1 MKDFK
6 SFLTEPMEHF
16 IEYRLLLGYS
26 VKPMVYYL
34 KVFDRYVVE
43 KNATWASFSPLF
55 FLEFRSNLNYE
66 NRSKNMGFRMI
77 KMFFNFLIRKDLIQ
91 DNPLL
96 EIAQLPKNQIVPFIF
111 SPEETDLLING
122 VIKLMRRTEQF
133 YLGDFSAYIAF
144 LLMARCGLRISE
156 TLHLLKANYMP
167 EERTI
172 YIEKTKFKKDRL
184 IPIPK
189 AVAGEIDNLI
199 NVRRLSL
206 DKKENPLLL
215 VKGNQTKLSKYY
227 MDLRFKKVIRYINL
241 YQPRKVIGT
250 TNFCSPSHHSL
261 RHSFAVNTLKR
272 IKLQGKSPQ
281 NALPILA
288 TYMGHSEYRYT
299 TKYLK
304 VLDAEHRH
312 QMFDFSMSMHEAI

>member
-1 MKDFK
+1 MKRFN
-6 SFLTEPMEHF
+6 SFLAEQMEDF
-16 IEYRLLLGYS
+16 IEYRLQLGYS
-26 VKPMVYYL
+26 VRDMVNHL
-34 KVFDRYVVE
+34 KIFDRYLIE
-43 KNATWASFSPLF
+43 KNAIWASFNPLF
-55 FLEFRSNLNYE
+55 FLEFRSSLNYE
-66 NRSKNMGFRMI
+66 NRSKNMGLRMV
-77 KMFFNFLIRKDLIQ
+77 KMFFNFLVRKDLIQ
-91 DNPLL
+91 ENPLL

-111 SPEETDLLING
+111 SPEETDLLIKG
-122 VIKLMRRTEQF
+122 VIKLMRKTEQS
-133 YLGDFSAYIAF
+133 YLGDFSAYISF

-156 TLHLLKANYMP
+156 TLNLLKTNYMP

-189 AVAGEIDNLI
+189 DVVAEINNLL
-199 NVRRLSL
+199 NLRRLF
-206 DKKENPLLL
+206 DKEDNPLLL
-215 VKGNQTKLSKYY
+215 VKNDQTKLSKSYTAI
-227 MDLRFKKVIRYINL
+227 RFKEVIKYINL
-241 YQPRKVIGT
+241 DQPRKVIGT
-250 TNFCSPSHHSL
+250 TNFCGPSHHSL
-261 RHSFAVNTLKR
+261 RHTFAVNTLKR

-281 NALPILA
+281 NALPVLA

>member
-1 MKDFK
+1 MKHFK
-6 SFLTEPMEHF
+6 SFLSTHMEDF
-16 IEYRLLLGYS
+16 IEYRLQLGYS
-26 VKPMVYYL
+26 VKQMVHYL
-34 KVFDRYVVE
+34 KIFDRYVVE
-43 KNATWASFSPLF
+43 KNTTWASFNPLF
-55 FLEFRSNLNYE
+55 FLEFRASLNYE
-66 NRSKNMGFRMI
+66 NRTKNTGFRTI

-91 DNPLL
+91 ENPLL

-111 SPEETDLLING
+111 SPEETDLLLNG
-122 VIKLMRRTEQF
+122 VIKLMRRTERL
-133 YLGDFSAYIAF
+133 YLGDFSAYISF

-156 TLHLLKANYMP
+156 TLNLLKTNYMP

-189 AVAGEIDNLI
+189 AVAAEINNLL
-199 NVRRLSL
+199 NLCRLF
-206 DKKENPLLL
+206 DKEDNPLLL
-215 VKGNQTKLSKYY
+215 LKSDQTKIVKSY
-227 MDLRFKKVIRYINL
+227 MGLKFKEVIKYINL
-241 YQPRKVIGT
+241 DQPRKVIGT
-250 TNFCSPSHHSL
+250 TNFCAPSPHSL

-281 NALPILA
+281 NALPVLA

-304 VLDAEHRH
+304 VLDAEHRR
-312 QMFDFSMSMHEAI
+312 QMFDFSMSMHEGI

>member
-1 MKDFK
+1 MKRFN
-6 SFLTEPMEHF
+6 SFLAEQMEDF
-16 IEYRLLLGYS
+16 IEYRLQLGYS
-26 VKPMVYYL
+26 VGAMVHHL
-34 KVFDRYVVE
+34 KIFDRYVVE
-43 KNATWASFSPLF
+43 KNTTWASFNPLF
-55 FLEFRSNLNYE
+55 FLEFRASLHYE
-66 NRSKNMGFRMI
+66 NRSKNMGCRMV
-77 KMFFNFLIRKDLIQ
+77 KMFFNFLVRKDLIQ
-91 DNPLL
+91 ENPLL

-122 VIKLMRRTEQF
+122 VIKLMRRTEQS
-133 YLGDFSAYIAF
+133 YLGDFSAYISF

-156 TLHLLKANYMP
+156 TLNLLKANYMP

-189 AVAGEIDNLI
+189 AVADEIKKLI
-199 NVRRLSL
+199 DVRRLFFN
-206 DKKENPLLL
+206 KENNPLLL
-215 VKGNQTKLSKYY
+215 VKSNQTKLSKNYTAIK
-227 MDLRFKKVIRYINL
+227 FKEVIKYINL
-241 YQPRKVIGT
+241 DQPRKVIGT
-250 TNFCSPSHHSL
+250 TNFCGPSHHSL

-281 NALPILA
+281 NALPVLA

-304 VLDAEHRH
+304 VLDAEHRR
-312 QMFDFSMSMHEAI
+312 QMIDFSMSMHEAI

>member
-1 MKDFK
+1 MKHFK
-6 SFLTEPMEHF
+6 SFLSTHMEDF
-16 IEYRLLLGYS
+16 IKYRLQLGYS
-26 VKPMVYYL
+26 TKINVHNL
-34 KVFDRYVVE
+34 KVFDRYVV
-43 KNATWASFSPLF
+43 KQNTNWAAFNPLF
-55 FLEFRSNLNYE
+55 FLEFRASLNYE
-66 NRSKNMGFRMI
+66 NRTINMIFRI
-77 KMFFNFLIRKDLIQ
+77 VKMFFNFLIRKDLIQ

-122 VIKLMRRTEQF
+122 VIKLMRRTEQS
-133 YLGDFSAYIAF
+133 YLGDFSAYISF

-156 TLHLLKANYMP
+156 TLNLLKANYMP

-189 AVAGEIDNLI
+189 AVADEINNLL
-199 NVRRLSL
+199 NVRQLFL
-206 DKKENPLLL
+206 DKEDNPLLL
-215 VKGNQTKLSKYY
+215 IKNNQTKLSKSYTAIK
-227 MDLRFKKVIRYINL
+227 FKEVIKYINL
-241 YQPRKVIGT
+241 DQPRKVIGT
-250 TNFCSPSHHSL
+250 TNFCGPSHHSL

-281 NALPILA
+281 NALPVLA

-304 VLDAEHRH
+304 VLDAEHRR

>member
-1 MKDFK
+1 MKHFK
-6 SFLTEPMEHF
+6 SFLTEQMEDF
-16 IEYRLLLGYS
+16 IEYRLQLGYS
-26 VKPMVYYL
+26 VGTMVHHL
-34 KVFDRYVVE
+34 KIFDRYVVE
-43 KNATWASFSPLF
+43 KDITWASFNPLF
-55 FLEFRSNLNYE
+55 FLEFRASLNYE
-66 NRSKNMGFRMI
+66 NRSKNMGFRMVKI
-77 KMFFNFLIRKDLIQ
+77 FFNFLIRKDLIQ

-111 SPEETDLLING
+111 SPKETDLLLNG
-122 VIKLMRRTEQF
+122 VIKLMRRTEQS
-133 YLGDFSAYIAF
+133 YLGDFSAYISF

-156 TLHLLKANYMP
+156 TLNLLKTNYMP

-189 AVAGEIDNLI
+189 AVVAAINDLL
-199 NVRRLSL
+199 NVRQLFL
-206 DKKENPLLL
+206 DKEDNPLLL
-215 VKGNQTKLSKYY
+215 VKRNQTKLSKTY
-227 MDLRFKKVIRYINL
+227 MDLRIKKVIKYINL
-241 YQPRKVIGT
+241 DQPRKVIGT
-250 TNFCSPSHHSL
+250 TNFCGPSHHSL

-281 NALPILA
+281 NALPVLA

-304 VLDAEHRH
+304 VLDAEHRR
-312 QMFDFSMSMHEAI
+312 QMFDFSMSMHEEI

>member
-1 MKDFK
+1 MKRFN
-6 SFLTEPMEHF
+6 SFLAEQMEDF
-16 IEYRLLLGYS
+16 IEYRLQLGYS
-26 VKPMVYYL
+26 VRDMVNHL
-34 KVFDRYVVE
+34 KIFDRYLIE
-43 KNATWASFSPLF
+43 KNAIWASFNPLF
-55 FLEFRSNLNYE
+55 FLEFRSSLNYE
-66 NRSKNMGFRMI
+66 NRTKNTGFRTV

-91 DNPLL
+91 ENPLL

-111 SPEETDLLING
+111 SPEETDLLIKG
-122 VIKLMRRTEQF
+122 VIKLMRKTEQS
-133 YLGDFSAYIAF
+133 YLGDFSAYISF

-156 TLHLLKANYMP
+156 TLNLLKTNYMP

-189 AVAGEIDNLI
+189 AVVAEINNLL
-199 NVRRLSL
+199 NLRRLF
-206 DKKENPLLL
+206 DKEDNPLLL
-215 VKGNQTKLSKYY
+215 VKNDQTKLSKSYTAI
-227 MDLRFKKVIRYINL
+227 RFKEVIKYINL
-241 YQPRKVIGT
+241 DQPRKVIGT
-250 TNFCSPSHHSL
+250 TNFCGPSHHSL

-281 NALPILA
+281 NALPVLA

>member
-1 MKDFK
+1 MKHFN
-6 SFLTEPMEHF
+6 SFLAEQMEDF
-16 IEYRLLLGYS
+16 IEYRLQLGYS
-26 VKPMVYYL
+26 IGTMVHHL

-43 KNATWASFSPLF
+43 KNTTWASFNPLF
-55 FLEFRSNLNYE
+55 FLEFRASLHYE
-66 NRSKNMGFRMI
+66 NRSKNMGFRMV

-91 DNPLL
+91 ENPLL

-111 SPEETDLLING
+111 SPEETDLLLNG
-122 VIKLMRRTEQF
+122 VIQLMRRTERL
-133 YLGDFSAYIAF
+133 YLGDFSAYISF

-156 TLHLLKANYMP
+156 TLNLLKPNYMP

-189 AVAGEIDNLI
+189 AVVAEINNLL
-199 NVRRLSL
+199 NLRRLF
-206 DKKENPLLL
+206 DKEDNPLLL
-215 VKGNQTKLSKYY
+215 VKSDQTKIVKSY
-227 MDLRFKKVIRYINL
+227 MGLKFKEVIKYINL

-250 TNFCSPSHHSL
+250 TNFCGPSPHSL

-281 NALPILA
+281 NALPVLA

-312 QMFDFSMSMHEAI
+312 QMFDFSMSMREGI

>member
-1 MKDFK
+1 MKRFN
-6 SFLTEPMEHF
+6 SFLAEQMEDF
-16 IEYRLLLGYS
+16 IEYRLQLGYS
-26 VKPMVYYL
+26 VRDMVNHL
-34 KVFDRYVVE
+34 KIFDRYLIE
-43 KNATWASFSPLF
+43 KNAIWASFNPLF
-55 FLEFRSNLNYE
+55 FLEFRSSLNYE
-66 NRSKNMGFRMI
+66 NRSKNMGLRMV
-77 KMFFNFLIRKDLIQ
+77 KMFFNFLVRKDLIQ
-91 DNPLL
+91 ENPLL

-122 VIKLMRRTEQF
+122 VIKLMRRTERL
-133 YLGDFSAYIAF
+133 YLGDFSAYISF

-156 TLHLLKANYMP
+156 TLNLLKINYMP

-189 AVAGEIDNLI
+189 AVVAEINNLL
-199 NVRRLSL
+199 NLRRLF
-206 DKKENPLLL
+206 DKEDNPLLL
-215 VKGNQTKLSKYY
+215 VKNDQTKLSKSYTAI
-227 MDLRFKKVIRYINL
+227 RFKEVIKYINL
-241 YQPRKVIGT
+241 DQPRKVIGT
-250 TNFCSPSHHSL
+250 TNFCGPSHHSL
-261 RHSFAVNTLKR
+261 RHTFAVNTLKR

-281 NALPILA
+281 NALPVLA

>member
-1 MKDFK
+1 MKRFN
-6 SFLTEPMEHF
+6 SFLAEQMEDF
-16 IEYRLLLGYS
+16 IEYRLQLGYS
-26 VKPMVYYL
+26 VRDMVNHL
-34 KVFDRYVVE
+34 KIFDRYLIE
-43 KNATWASFSPLF
+43 KNAIWASFNPLF
-55 FLEFRSNLNYE
+55 FLEFRSSLNYE
-66 NRSKNMGFRMI
+66 NRSKNMGLRMV
-77 KMFFNFLIRKDLIQ
+77 KMFFNFLVRKDLIQ
-91 DNPLL
+91 ENPLL

-122 VIKLMRRTEQF
+122 VIKLMRRTERL
-133 YLGDFSAYIAF
+133 YLGDFSAYISF

-156 TLHLLKANYMP
+156 TLNLLKINYMP

-189 AVAGEIDNLI
+189 ALVAEINNLL
-199 NVRRLSL
+199 NLRRLF
-206 DKKENPLLL
+206 DKEDNPLLL
-215 VKGNQTKLSKYY
+215 VKNDHTKLSKYY
-227 MDLRFKKVIRYINL
+227 MDLKIKEAIKYINL
-241 YQPRKVIGT
+241 DQPRKVIGT
-250 TNFCSPSHHSL
+250 TNFCGPSHHSL

-281 NALPILA
+281 NALPVLA

>member
-1 MKDFK
+1 MKRFK
-6 SFLTEPMEHF
+6 SFLAEPMEDF
-16 IEYRLLLGYS
+16 IEYRLQLGYS
-26 VKPMVYYL
+26 VNATVHYL
-34 KVFDRYVVE
+34 KIFDRYVVE
-43 KNATWASFSPLF
+43 KNITWASFNPLF
-55 FLEFRSNLNYE
+55 FLEFRASLNCE
-66 NRSKNMGFRMI
+66 NRSKNTNFRMI

-111 SPEETDLLING
+111 SPKETDLLING
-122 VIKLMRRTEQF
+122 VTKLMRRTEPF
-133 YLGDFSAYIAF
+133 YLGDFSAYISV

-156 TLHLLKANYMP
+156 TLNLLKPNYMP

-189 AVAGEIDNLI
+189 AVAAEINNLI
-199 NVRRLSL
+199 NVRQLFL
-206 DKKENPLLL
+206 DKEDNPLLL
-215 VKGNQTKLSKYY
+215 VKSDHTKLSKSY
-227 MDLRFKKVIRYINL
+227 MDLRFKETVKYINL
-241 YQPRKVIGT
+241 DQPRKIIGT
-250 TNFCSPSHHSL
+250 TNFCGPSHHSL

-272 IKLQGKSPQ
+272 IKRQGKSPQ
-281 NALPILA
+281 NALPVLA

-304 VLDAEHRH
+304 VLDAEHRR
-312 QMFDFSMSMHEAI
+312 QMFDFSMSMQEVI

>member
-1 MKDFK
+1 MNRFN
-6 SFLTEPMEHF
+6 SFLTDQMEDF
-16 IEYRLLLGYS
+16 IEYRLQLGYS
-26 VKPMVYYL
+26 VGAMVHHL
-34 KVFDRYVVE
+34 KIFDRYMVE
-43 KNATWASFSPLF
+43 KNTTWTSFKPLF
-55 FLEFRSNLNYE
+55 FLEFRSSLNYQ
-66 NRSKNMGFRMI
+66 NRSKNMGFRMV

-91 DNPLL
+91 ENPLL

-122 VIKLMRRTEQF
+122 VIKLMRRTEQS
-133 YLGDFSAYIAF
+133 YLGDFSAYISF

-156 TLHLLKANYMP
+156 TLNLIKTNYMP

-189 AVAGEIDNLI
+189 ALVAEINNLL
-199 NVRRLSL
+199 NLRRLF
-206 DKKENPLLL
+206 DKEDNPLLL
-215 VKGNQTKLSKYY
+215 VKRNQTKLSKRY
-227 MDLRFKKVIRYINL
+227 MDLKIKEAIKYINL
-241 YQPRKVIGT
+241 DQPRKVIGT
-250 TNFCSPSHHSL
+250 TNFCGPSHHSL

-281 NALPILA
+281 NALPVLA